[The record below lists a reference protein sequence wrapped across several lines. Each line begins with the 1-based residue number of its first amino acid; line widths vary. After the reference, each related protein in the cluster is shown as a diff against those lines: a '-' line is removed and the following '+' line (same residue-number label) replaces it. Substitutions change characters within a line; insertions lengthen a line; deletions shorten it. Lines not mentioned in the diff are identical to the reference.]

1 MRILA
6 IDPGTTQSAWLVLP
20 DSGEAIE
27 FGISPNRELLDRLRQ
42 SEFTSRFERVVIED
56 ITSYGMP
63 VGREV
68 FHTVRWTGRFQEA
81 IEFDGWTR
89 VEFIGRKEIVTHLCG
104 SARAKDP
111 NVRMALLDRFGGK
124 SQAVGLKA
132 HKGPLYGISRD
143 VWSALAIALTARDL
157 GPAAD
162 Y

>member
-1 MRILA
+1 VRILA